1 MMLKTVYNS
10 LQNFP
15 ISVILLP
22 IILTFI
28 GMVALFSISVNQFGV
43 IAITAFTKQLLFM
56 IPAIGGFL
64 FILFIPKYLIHKYIY
79 LMYGLIL
86 VLVTVPF
93 LLSTIAGTHRWINI
107 GLPVA
112 FQPSEFAKWIV
123 VVALAKYLSD
133 HNLEMKK
140 FSTLIFPIFIALLPA
155 AIILQQPDLGTALI
169 LLTPVLPML
178 YWVGSRPFHLFMLM
192 APIFSIGTAFHT
204 VSFTTWAIIMG
215 VILYLSRPN
224 IFFGIIFYFGNIF
237 LGLLAPLLWNG
248 LRPYQQKRIL
258 TLFNPELDPLGA
270 AYQTIQSK
278 VAIGSGG
285 FLGKGIGEGT
295 QTHLKFLPVQESDF
309 IVSVIGEEFGFITI
323 AFMLIVFAF
332 FIIKIINL
340 AFYSKERFAGL
351 VLIGI
356 GTIFLSHV
364 FVNTAMSTGL
374 IPVKGLPL
382 PFISAGGSFL
392 LSCYIM
398 VSLIIKMGMETI
410 DD

>member
-56 IPAIGGFL
+56 IPAIIGFL

-155 AIILQQPDLGTALI
+155 TIILQQPDLGTALI

-204 VSFTTWAIIMG
+204 VSFTIWAIIMG
-215 VILYLSRPN
+215 IILYLSRPN

-323 AFMLIVFAF
+323 AFMLIVFAS
-332 FIIKIINL
+332 FILKIINL

-356 GTIFLSHV
+356 GIIFLSHV
-364 FVNTAMSTGL
+364 FVNAAMSTGL

-398 VSLIIKMGMETI
+398 VALVLKMGMEPI
-410 DD
+410 E

>member
-56 IPAIGGFL
+56 IPAIIGFF

-79 LMYGLIL
+79 LIYGLIL

-133 HNLEMKK
+133 HNLEMKN

-178 YWVGSRPFHLFMLM
+178 YWVGSRPFHLFMLI

-215 VILYLSRPN
+215 IILYLSRPN

-364 FVNTAMSTGL
+364 FVNAAMSTGL

-398 VSLIIKMGMETI
+398 VALVLKMGIEPI
-410 DD
+410 E

>member
-56 IPAIGGFL
+56 IPAIIGFL

-93 LLSTIAGTHRWINI
+93 LLSTIAGTPRWINI

-178 YWVGSRPFHLFMLM
+178 YWVGSRPFHLFMLI

-364 FVNTAMSTGL
+364 FVNAAMSTGL

-398 VSLIIKMGMETI
+398 VALVLKMGMEPI
-410 DD
+410 E

>member
-56 IPAIGGFL
+56 IPAIIGFF

-86 VLVTVPF
+86 VLITVPF

-133 HNLEMKK
+133 HNLEMKN

-178 YWVGSRPFHLFMLM
+178 YWVGSRPFHLFMLI

-215 VILYLSRPN
+215 IILYLSRPN

-364 FVNTAMSTGL
+364 FVNAAMSTGL

-398 VSLIIKMGMETI
+398 VALVLKMGMEPI
-410 DD
+410 E

>member
-1 MMLKTVYNS
+1 MKLKTVYNS

-56 IPAIGGFL
+56 IPAIAGFL
-64 FILFIPKYLIHKYIY
+64 IILFIPKYLIHKYIY

-178 YWVGSRPFHLFMLM
+178 YWVGSRPFHLFILM

-215 VILYLSRPN
+215 VILYLSRPK

-323 AFMLIVFAF
+323 AFMLIVFAS
-332 FIIKIINL
+332 FILKIINL

-364 FVNTAMSTGL
+364 FVNAAMSTGL

-398 VSLIIKMGMETI
+398 VALVLKMGMEPI
-410 DD
+410 E

>member
-56 IPAIGGFL
+56 IPAIIGFL

-133 HNLEMKK
+133 HNLEMKN

-356 GTIFLSHV
+356 GIIFLSHV
-364 FVNTAMSTGL
+364 FVNAAMSTGL

-398 VSLIIKMGMETI
+398 VALVLKMGMEPI
-410 DD
+410 E

>member
-56 IPAIGGFL
+56 IPSIIGFL

-323 AFMLIVFAF
+323 AFMLIVFAS
-332 FIIKIINL
+332 FILKIINL

-356 GTIFLSHV
+356 GIIFLSHV
-364 FVNTAMSTGL
+364 FVNAAMSTGL

-398 VSLIIKMGMETI
+398 VALVLKMGMEPI
-410 DD
+410 E

>member
-10 LQNFP
+10 LQNLP
-15 ISVILLP
+15 LSVILLP

-56 IPAIGGFL
+56 IPSIIGFL

-155 AIILQQPDLGTALI
+155 TIILQQPDLGTALI
-169 LLTPVLPML
+169 LLTPVFPML
-178 YWVGSRPFHLFMLM
+178 YWVGARPFHLFMLM

-204 VSFTTWAIIMG
+204 VSFTIWAITMG

-224 IFFGIIFYFGNIF
+224 IFFGILFYFGNIF

-309 IVSVIGEEFGFITI
+309 IISVIGEEFGFITI
-323 AFMLIVFAF
+323 AFMLIVFAS
-332 FIIKIINL
+332 FILKIINL

-356 GTIFLSHV
+356 GIIFLSHV
-364 FVNTAMSTGL
+364 FVNAAMSTGL

-398 VSLIIKMGMETI
+398 VALVLKMGMEPI
-410 DD
+410 E

>member
-56 IPAIGGFL
+56 IPAIIGFL

-86 VLVTVPF
+86 LLVTVPF

-323 AFMLIVFAF
+323 AFMLIVFAS
-332 FIIKIINL
+332 FILKIINL

-351 VLIGI
+351 VLIGV

-364 FVNTAMSTGL
+364 FVNAAMSTGL

-398 VSLIIKMGMETI
+398 VALVLKMGMEPI
-410 DD
+410 E

>member
-1 MMLKTVYNS
+1 MLKTVYNS

-56 IPAIGGFL
+56 IPAIIGFL

-133 HNLEMKK
+133 HNLEMKN

-215 VILYLSRPN
+215 IILYLSRPN

-364 FVNTAMSTGL
+364 FVNAAMSTGL

-398 VSLIIKMGMETI
+398 VALVLKMGIEPI
-410 DD
+410 E

>member
-56 IPAIGGFL
+56 IPAIAGFL
-64 FILFIPKYLIHKYIY
+64 IILFIPKYLIHKYIY

-107 GLPVA
+107 GLPVS

-178 YWVGSRPFHLFMLM
+178 YWVGSRPFHLFMLI

-364 FVNTAMSTGL
+364 FVNAAMSTGL

-398 VSLIIKMGMETI
+398 VALVLKMGMEPI
-410 DD
+410 E

>member
-56 IPAIGGFL
+56 IPAIIGFL

-79 LMYGLIL
+79 LIYGLIL

-133 HNLEMKK
+133 HNLEMKN

-364 FVNTAMSTGL
+364 FVNAAMSTGL

-398 VSLIIKMGMETI
+398 VALVLKMGIEPI
-410 DD
+410 E